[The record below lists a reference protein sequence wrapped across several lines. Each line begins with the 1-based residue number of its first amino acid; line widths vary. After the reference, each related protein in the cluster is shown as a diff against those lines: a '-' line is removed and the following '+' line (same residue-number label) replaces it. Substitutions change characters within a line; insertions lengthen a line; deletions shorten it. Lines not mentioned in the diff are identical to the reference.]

1 MATGLRSIKA
11 SREMG
16 DGKGHAHSSRTMRS
30 NDFATVMHVG
40 VSCVF
45 FLTCAV
51 SMAQAQV
58 DTFTAAAAVTGEGT
72 ANVPLTIVVQRYTS
86 DGQRKT
92 VVDALKKNGMS
103 AARAL
108 LAKERDLGSVQIG
121 DRRTAIKYIYAR
133 ETLTGRQ
140 VTAVT
145 AQPIALDGVA
155 TPAAGFDLGLVIL
168 DVDAT
173 GTGRGDLVPATK
185 IRVNGE
191 GAFETEDYNGVVVRL
206 SNVLAKG
213 RK

>member
-1 MATGLRSIKA
+1 
-11 SREMG
+11 
-16 DGKGHAHSSRTMRS
+16 MRS
-30 NDFATVMHVG
+30 NDFATAMRVG
-40 VSCVF
+40 VSCVL

-51 SMAQAQV
+51 SQAQAQA
-58 DTFTAAAAVTGEGT
+58 DTFTAAAAVTSGDA

-86 DGQRKT
+86 DGKRKIL
-92 VVDALKKNGMS
+92 VDALKKDGTQ

-108 LAKERDLGSVQIG
+108 LARERDVGSVQIG
-121 DRRTAIKYIYAR
+121 DRRTPIKYVYAR

-145 AQPIALDGVA
+145 AQPIAFAGVV

-168 DVDAT
+168 DVDAS

-185 IRVNGE
+185 IRVNDE

-206 SNVLAKG
+206 SNVAAKG

>member
-1 MATGLRSIKA
+1 
-11 SREMG
+11 
-16 DGKGHAHSSRTMRS
+16 MRS
-30 NDFATVMHVG
+30 NDFAAAMRVG
-40 VSCVF
+40 VSGVL

-51 SMAQAQV
+51 SQAQAQA
-58 DTFTAAAAVTGEGT
+58 DTFTAAAAVTSGDA

-86 DGQRKT
+86 DGKRKIL
-92 VVDALKKNGMS
+92 VDALKKDGTQ

-108 LAKERDLGSVQIG
+108 LARERDVGSVQIG
-121 DRRTAIKYIYAR
+121 DRRTPIKYVYAR

-145 AQPIALDGVA
+145 AQPIAFAGVV

-168 DVDAT
+168 DVDAS

-185 IRVNGE
+185 IRVNDE

-206 SNVLAKG
+206 SNVAAKG